1 MHWLL
6 NAVLWLAEEL
16 PTTEVI
22 FDNNLA
28 KWEKSS
34 AKQNAKQY
42 HWPSLSHSAHLSP
55 RIRLFLILLTHNG
68 DWNAKLQLRTKKQ
81 NAKKAKIL
89 RISKIYLASSPRC
102 SIEVFWEFRCCLD
115 LAITGGNRKKFCF
128 FLITIL
134 LENSQVSNGYE
145 QQPFFLNI
153 VPLHISFHILT
164 PDFVLTHFLLPT
176 CCSDPPL
183 VKLNWCPSHVENKP
197 RVTPSLT
204 APTGCTHFPLFV
216 CFRLPL
222 LRINSNLQLTE
233 IPSY

>member
-1 MHWLL
+1 MSRIRLRKCLNMHWLL

-128 FLITIL
+128 FNYHFIGKLPSIKWLRTATLL
-134 LENSQVSNGYE
+134 LEYCTFAYKFPYTYPWFCVDTLFASNVLQWPSVGE
-145 QQPFFLNI
+145 TELM
-153 VPLHISFHILT
+153 SFT
-164 PDFVLTHFLLPT
+164 RR
-176 CCSDPPL
+176 
-183 VKLNWCPSHVENKP
+183 K
-197 RVTPSLT
+197 
-204 APTGCTHFPLFV
+204 
-216 CFRLPL
+216 
-222 LRINSNLQLTE
+222 
-233 IPSY
+233 